1 MTFTGTAS
9 PYGDAAWAY
18 RKAGWQ
24 GVIPVGYGRRRKSP
38 PHKGYTGWT
47 GLDPSGPDVQTW
59 VNGREAHWN
68 IGLHLPHGVVA
79 VDVDAYHGGD
89 RTLARLTAQVG
100 HPLPATWSSTAR
112 GADSASRQRLYRA
125 YPLPGRVWMDHPGGH
140 RSGIDA
146 VHVGHRYTVTW
157 PSINPD
163 ADGAV
168 YMWYDPTGE
177 EYEGVPRLD
186 WLTTLDDAWVAALTK
201 EGVPVPGEAAD
212 DETTREAVE
221 RFPRGPACYPVA
233 SALKRELER
242 IAAAGRGEGGLH
254 DPGRIFHLVSLAI
267 MEGHCGVA
275 AALSEHQ
282 ETYVAA
288 RVEHRRASPDSAG
301 QEWWRS
307 VRGAVGK
314 LLHATGG
321 EVAQTCSCRQAAPA
335 APDVTGGPEGG
346 LWDAPLTEEDRTTAA
361 AKAREDEFVE
371 RQRMV
376 KRAQK
381 QIETEEEQARAEQR
395 KIRLTPASAFRL
407 KAVKWVWEGR
417 MPLGEITLVP
427 GREGAGKSTFLAW
440 MAAAVTRGELP
451 GMHFEHPRA
460 VLYAATEDSWEYTI
474 APRLLAAGADM
485 DLVYRVDVIE
495 VDAGRFGK
503 LSMPVDNRG
512 LVDAAH
518 EVKAAMLMCDP
529 IISIIDEK
537 INTFKAQELRSA
549 LEPLKRA
556 AEEAEIALVG
566 LVHFNKTKD
575 TDVLSMISGSRAW
588 AEVARAVVAIA
599 VDKDADE
606 YTCVV
611 SQVKNNL
618 GRSDLP
624 HLKYTIRSEMLRA
637 ADHPAADED
646 VEIGRL
652 VWTGESEQ
660 GVEELLATKPDSSPT
675 GDVTNAVTAFITE
688 RYALSGR
695 VPMSDISAQFGDT
708 TPENLRKIL
717 SRCVNRGALKRPAR
731 GVYEPGDAKPRSCP
745 SCSGPIN
752 PGENFCRRCVQQL
765 DSADRKTSKQ
775 FEDGW

>member
-89 RTLARLTAQVG
+89 RTLARLTADVG

-125 YPLPGRVWMDHPGGH
+125 YPPPGRVWMDHPGGH

-177 EYEGVPRLD
+177 EYEGVPQLD

-233 SALKRELER
+233 SALKREMER

-267 MEGHCGVA
+267 MEGHAGVA

-321 EVAQTCSCRQAAPA
+321 EVAQTCSCRQPGPQ
-335 APDVTGGPEGG
+335 APDGG
-346 LWDAPLTEEDRTTAA
+346 LWDAPLTEEDQEAA
-361 AKAREDEFVE
+361 RVALEVQQRAERIRSKAEDERVRREAKRLVDGEEAKASFRPPVEYGTLADELALPEEPIAYRIDQVMPAGANTVITAQFKTGKTTLVNN
-371 RQRMV
+371 MV
-376 KRAQK
+376 KSLADGKPFLGRYPVDQLDGRVGIFNYEVGAAQYRRWMRDTDIEHTERVALLHLRGMRLPLTAMEDWIVDWLIRHEVEVWILDPFARAMVGSGD
-381 QIETEEEQARAEQR
+381 ESDNTEVGVFTDTIDVIKERAGVKELIMPAHTGRAEQEIGKER
-395 KIRLTPASAFRL
+395 ARGASRLDDWADVRWILTKDDEGSRFLRCSGRDVEEPEQRL
-407 KAVKWVWEGR
+407 RYRHEDRSLV
-417 MPLGEITLVP
+417 GE
-427 GREGAGKSTFLAW
+427 AGFDRAGSRRSGLQ
-440 MAAAVTRGELP
+440 GQILP
-451 GMHFEHPRA
+451 
-460 VLYAATEDSWEYTI
+460 W
-474 APRLLAAGADM
+474 
-485 DLVYRVDVIE
+485 
-495 VDAGRFGK
+495 
-503 LSMPVDNRG
+503 
-512 LVDAAH
+512 LVDHPGANVN
-518 EVKAAMLMCDP
+518 EVYGAFPNRK
-529 IISIIDEK
+529 
-537 INTFKAQELRSA
+537 
-549 LEPLKRA
+549 
-556 AEEAEIALVG
+556 
-566 LVHFNKTKD
+566 
-575 TDVLSMISGSRAW
+575 
-588 AEVARAVVAIA
+588 AEVAAALRMLTDSGQLRVEAGPNRA
-599 VDKDADE
+599 KLH
-606 YTCVV
+606 Y
-611 SQVKNNL
+611 
-618 GRSDLP
+618 
-624 HLKYTIRSEMLRA
+624 
-637 ADHPAADED
+637 
-646 VEIGRL
+646 
-652 VWTGESEQ
+652 
-660 GVEELLATKPDSSPT
+660 PT
-675 GDVTNAVTAFITE
+675 GIDPA
-688 RYALSGR
+688 
-695 VPMSDISAQFGDT
+695 
-708 TPENLRKIL
+708 
-717 SRCVNRGALKRPAR
+717 SR
-731 GVYEPGDAKPRSCP
+731 
-745 SCSGPIN
+745 SGP
-752 PGENFCRRCVQQL
+752 
-765 DSADRKTSKQ
+765 DREPPWAAT
-775 FEDGW
+775 DHRAGIR